1 MALVT
6 DIADA
11 IVAEL
16 NAAPAGSF
24 TPAFTAARRV
34 LPAFE
39 LAELAVLRVTVVPK
53 SVEISGAMR
62 SASLVD
68 CQVDI
73 GVQQKLGTDLD
84 TEVATLCGLV
94 EQIAAYLR
102 RRPLAGTPHAAWV
115 RTQNEPVYVPDHLA
129 HQRTFTSVLTLT
141 YRSVG

>member
-1 MALVT
+1 MARII

-24 TPAFTAARRV
+24 GPAFTAVRRV

-39 LAELAVLRVTVVPK
+39 LSELAELRVTVVPK
-53 SVEISGAMR
+53 ALEISGAMR
-62 SASLVD
+62 SASQFD

-73 GVQQKLGTDLD
+73 GVQQKLGKDLD
-84 TEVATLCGLV
+84 TEVAALCGLV

-102 RRPLAGTPHAAWV
+102 RRPLTGAPLAAWV
-115 RTQNEPVYVPDHLA
+115 RTQNDPVYAPDHLA
-129 HQRTFTSVLTLT
+129 QQRTFTSVLNVT

>member
-1 MALVT
+1 MARII

-11 IVAEL
+11 IAAEL
-16 NAAPAGSF
+16 NAAPAGTFS
-24 TPAFTAARRV
+24 PAFTAVRRV

-39 LAELAVLRVTVVPK
+39 LSDLAELRVSVVPK
-53 SVEISGAMR
+53 ATE
-62 SASLVD
+62 SAGSSRAACLVD
-68 CQVDI
+68 CQIDI

-102 RRPLAGTPHAAWV
+102 RRPLTGSPQAAWV
-115 RTQNEPVYVPDHLA
+115 RTQNDPIYAPDHLA
-129 HQRTFTSVLTLT
+129 QQRTFTSVLTVT

>member
-24 TPAFTAARRV
+24 TPAFTAVRRV
-34 LPAFE
+34 LPAFD
-39 LAELAVLRVTVVPK
+39 LAELAGLQVSVVPK
-53 SVEISGAMR
+53 ATEAVGASR
-62 SASLVD
+62 AACLID
-68 CQVDI
+68 CRIDI
-73 GVQQKLGTDLD
+73 GVQRKLGTDLD
-84 TEVATLCGLV
+84 TEVAALCGLV
-94 EQIAAYLR
+94 EQIVAYLR
-102 RRPLAGTPHAAWV
+102 RRPLVGAPHAAWV
-115 RTQNEPVYVPDHLA
+115 RTQNDPVYAPDHLA